1 MIDFTPSQL
10 TWLVVGACS
19 IGGTGYLSMDGSIKE
34 LDKKAAITQVKAEQM
49 EKQLTTVSLQLD
61 RIEQTLIGQNSKK
74 GSR

>member
-1 MIDFTPSQL
+1 MIDFTSSQL
-10 TWLVVGACS
+10 TWIVIGACS

-49 EKQLTTVSLQLD
+49 EKKLTEVSTQLD
-61 RIEQTLIGQNSKK
+61 RIEQALITQNSKK